1 MAKKTRKHS
10 RKSRKT
16 RRRYPKKGGS
26 LPLAPDAAIKV
37 STAGDVSNDLL
48 VYR

>member
-16 RRRYPKKGGS
+16 RRRYPRKGGS
-26 LPLAPDAAIKV
+26 LPLPNNAAIKV
-37 STAGDVSNDLL
+37 STAGDSSTDLM
-48 VYR
+48 VY